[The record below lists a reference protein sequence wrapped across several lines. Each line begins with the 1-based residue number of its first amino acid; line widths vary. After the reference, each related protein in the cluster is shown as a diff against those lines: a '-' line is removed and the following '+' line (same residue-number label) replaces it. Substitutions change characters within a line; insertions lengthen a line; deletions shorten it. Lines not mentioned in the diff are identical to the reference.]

1 MREDNS
7 FCDNMIDRNWVL
19 KRKRKRVLS
28 GLNLSNGKEASLL
41 PSDSLRNV
49 PSVKRK
55 VKGDIDVSQLTRKV
69 KGHDGYYFECVEC
82 DLGGNLLCCD
92 SCPQTYHLEC
102 LNPPLKRAP
111 PGKWQCP
118 KCCEQRD
125 DMKMLVNAESNP
137 RRARTKS
144 IFEKSKTVHKLPG
157 HDKTSLSGRSSSP
170 GKNKLNNKRKATLP
184 QRAPSVE
191 KKSESS
197 RINTSYSTKLSQSC
211 DAESRDGISTAADNK
226 IEKKPVSP
234 IRWKRSTHKDAYSL
248 VKTLSPDPSQKSPE
262 KKSDPC
268 KGEVQRK
275 KLILPLVPPSQKA
288 RKKKQK
294 ANRADKKKRSK
305 TEKGKHIAT
314 AACDDASK
322 ETPPCL
328 ETSESFHKHNSFDQ
342 QNSVSN
348 TKEKPKMAECA
359 NQKQVEASLEG
370 VPPPSRGLDEQGV
383 NVDQTIKHHENLW
396 NGVQEVDRI
405 LGCRVQTSTV
415 LSSFHAQ
422 TIKSAT
428 SSEEAKSENNSGRR
442 VSGLPCS
449 CNVSENHDKQLKD
462 SYDNSKDSDKKNG
475 ERILKEGC
483 RRDANWVSERKDI
496 NEDYNGKTHRTHE
509 CPNKAKA
516 TASVIESSGD
526 HCITEKI
533 CEVIEDSLVNAIDI
547 GEDTVQKVS
556 VESKNVKLVSPIKS
570 GKSHTPRPSCLD
582 VSYDSECIDVAS
594 MVTQP
599 DKNAENRTSSKDMQD
614 SGPKNK
620 NSIMYEFFVKWVGKS
635 NIHNS
640 WVSESQLKVLAKRKL
655 ENYKAKYGTAVI
667 NICKEQ
673 WCEPQRVIT
682 LRASKD
688 GTEAL
693 VKWRDLPYDE
703 CTWERLDES
712 VIEKAA
718 HLIAEFKQIESQ
730 TLGKDVGDDFPRSK
744 GVSQEVVSLV
754 VQPKELQGGS
764 LFPHQLEA
772 LNWLRKCWH
781 KSKNVILAD
790 EMGLG
795 KTVSACAFIS
805 SLYLEFKVKLPCLV
819 LVPLSTMP
827 NWLAEFAL
835 WAPHLNVVEYHG
847 CAKARSIIR
856 QYEWHASDPTG
867 SRKTTES
874 YKFNVLLTTY
884 EMVLADSSHLRGVP
898 WEVLIVDEG
907 HRLKNSGSKLFSLLN
922 TFSFQHR
929 VLLTGT
935 PLQNNIGEMFNL
947 LNFLQ
952 PASFPSLSAFE
963 EKFNDLTTAEK
974 VEELKKLVSPHM
986 LRRLKKD
993 AMQNI
998 PPKTE
1003 RMVPVELTSI
1013 QAEYYRAILTRNYQ
1027 ILRNIR
1033 KGGALQSM
1041 LNIVMQLR
1049 KVCNHPYLIPGTE
1062 PESGSVEFLHE
1073 MRIKASAKLTL
1084 LHSMLKILHKD
1095 GNRVLIFSQM
1105 TKLLDILEDYMTIEF
1120 GPKTFERVDGSVSV
1134 VDRQAAIARFNQDKT
1149 RFVFLLSTRSC
1160 GLGINLATA
1169 DTVIIYD
1176 SDFNPHADIQAM
1188 NRAHRI
1194 GQSNRLLVYRLV
1206 VRASVEERILQL
1218 AKKKLMLDQLFVN
1231 KSESQKE
1238 VEDIL
1243 RWGTEELFSDCD
1255 TVNGQDPKEA
1265 SSSKTDAVADGE
1277 HKHRKRAGG
1286 LGDVYQD
1293 KCTDGCT
1300 KIMWDEN
1307 SILKLL
1313 DRSNLQSAV
1322 SESADGEL
1330 ENDMLGAVKVPCLW
1344 LRITCILATSD
1355 HIQKMDWNDELN
1367 EEQGGADMLP
1377 SVAGDG
1383 CEQASEAKE
1392 DNAISG
1398 TEENE
1403 WDRLLR
1409 VRWEKYQT
1417 EEEAALGRGKRLR
1430 KAISYKETFASI
1442 PSEALSEVD
1451 TIRIGCLAIIILLN
1465 SLKFIDILMYA
1476 YWERTEDEMMVENS
1490 GNEEEPEPEYTPAG
1504 RALKEKF
1511 ARLRARQKE
1520 RIARRHI
1527 TEVPASVDEPELRTQ
1542 PLVPSATEGE
1552 DLNISKPLENTGEQA
1567 SSINLEDTKLS
1578 QPFETRNWSESTARL
1593 GKFLKHGYKQF
1604 HGTHLDL
1611 SVGPPGNLSPD
1622 TSLPSHQYQST
1633 HFTNSIS
1640 SGNLLP
1646 VLGLCAPNANQVNST
1661 SRNIRSLLSLS
1672 TSNHQQRRMS
1682 SRLSEFP
1689 LAPAANTGPLEDT
1702 DIQGRETTA
1711 DTSLSPETSL
1721 LPDTSR
1727 EALHH
1732 HLKNIIPDSYFPF
1745 CPPPPTSSGK
1755 GSRGPLDGLGSSFA
1769 SFQEKL
1775 GLPSLILDDKTLPS
1789 FSYPARTLTKPHED
1803 FLPSLSLGTNLD
1815 YVSGSIQDLSN
1826 IPQVSNFRQQMSD
1839 MKQKKLMSELP
1850 PMLGLGPIQAAH
1862 SSLPENHRKVLDNIM
1877 MRTQSA
1883 TSKFLKKKLKVD
1895 AWSEDDL
1902 DALWIG
1908 VRRHGRGN
1916 WDAMLRDPK
1925 LKFSKH
1931 RTAEDLSAR
1940 WIEEQH
1946 KIMDG
1951 PTFVAPESSRPTSFL
1966 GISDGMMTRA
1976 LLGSKFASLGTE
1988 PPKFHSHLTDIQL
2001 GCADLTSGFS
2011 CTEPANHIGAV
2022 NENYPLVT
2030 AWKSEK
2036 MGTSYAGDFS
2046 AQPFDRMEKINIP
2059 LNHSFQHNSLA
2070 GNSFG
2075 SLGRNCPSSCALQK
2089 EDGFCAPNNLHF
2101 HHVSD
2106 KSLNLLHDSHNNV
2119 HSGESKMGMPLN
2131 VRKKSVS
2138 ANPPP
2143 NNDNAVGSSNT
2154 NNLPHWLR
2162 EAVSIPS
2169 SRPPEPELPPAVS
2182 AIAQSVRLLYGEE
2195 KTTIPPFAIP
2205 DPLPFQPKDPRK
2217 NLKKKRKLQ
2226 RLRQVTPDIAY
2237 AKNFDHTAS
2246 STIPPAP
2253 HLMACAP
2260 SLPQTDVDES
2270 IPALNLNLNSPYSTS
2285 FLTQGN
2291 KQGMALSPSPEVL
2304 QLVASCVACGPCT
2317 SPATDMPGT
2326 SCQKSDLPVSKDL
2339 ENFEQDGKSLIG
2351 DFKGIRGKRKASR
2364 NSLLGCWGK
2373 LTDKQVDH
2381 AESGDS
2387 SKTRSDQDRTDQLNL
2402 EEISSEE
2409 TVSDDNG
2416 SEHES

>member
-1 MREDNS
+1 MMDDNS
-7 FCDNMIDRNWVL
+7 LCDNMIDRNWVL
-19 KRKRKRVLS
+19 KRKRKRVSS
-28 GLNLSNGKEASLL
+28 GLNLSNGKEASSL
-41 PSDSLRNV
+41 PSDSPRNI
-49 PSVKRK
+49 SSTKRK
-55 VKGDIDVSQLTRKV
+55 GKGDIDVSQLARKV

-92 SCPQTYHLEC
+92 SCPRTYHLEC

-125 DMKMLVNAESNP
+125 NMKMLVNAESNP

-157 HDKTSLSGRSSSP
+157 HDKTSLSGRNSSP

-191 KKSESS
+191 KKTESS
-197 RINTSYSTKLSQSC
+197 RIDTSYSTKSSQSC

-226 IEKKPVSP
+226 TEKKPVSP
-234 IRWKRSTHKDAYSL
+234 VRWKRSTHKDAHSL
-248 VKTLSPDPSQKSPE
+248 VKTLSSDRSQKSLE

-275 KLILPLVPPSQKA
+275 KLILPLVPPPQEA

-314 AACDDASK
+314 AACDDASR

-328 ETSESFHKHNSFDQ
+328 EISESFHKHNSFDQ

-348 TKEKPKMAECA
+348 TKEEPKMAKRA
-359 NQKQVEASLEG
+359 SQKQASFEG
-370 VPPPSRGLDEQGV
+370 VSPSSQGLDEQGV
-383 NVDQTIKHHENLW
+383 NVDKTIKHHENLW
-396 NGVQEVDRI
+396 SGVQEVDRI

-428 SSEEAKSENNSGRR
+428 SSEEAESENNSGGQ
-442 VSGLPCS
+442 VSGVPYS

-462 SYDNSKDSDKKNG
+462 SSDDGKDSDKQDG

-483 RRDANWVSERKDI
+483 HREANRVGERKDI
-496 NEDYNGKTHRTHE
+496 HEDYNGKRHRTHE

-556 VESKNVKLVSPIKS
+556 VESKNVELVSPIKN
-570 GKSHTPRPSCLD
+570 GKSHAPRPSCLE

-594 MVTQP
+594 MVIQP
-599 DKNAENRTSSKDMQD
+599 DKSAENRTSSKVMQD
-614 SGPKNK
+614 SGPNNK
-620 NSIMYEFFVKWVGKS
+620 SSIMYEFFVKWVGKS

-673 WCEPQRVIT
+673 WCEPQRVIA

-693 VKWRDLPYDE
+693 IKWRDLPYDE

-712 VIEKAA
+712 VIEKSV

-730 TLGKDVGDDFPRSK
+730 TLGKDVGDDFPSK
-744 GVSQEVVSLV
+744 GDPQEVVSLV
-754 VQPKELQGGS
+754 EQPKELQGGS

-805 SLYLEFKVKLPCLV
+805 SLYFEFKVKLPCLV

-884 EMVLADSSHLRGVP
+884 EMVLADYSHLRGVP

-935 PLQNNIGEMFNL
+935 PLQNNIGEMYNL

-1084 LHSMLKILHKD
+1084 LHSMLKILRKD
-1095 GNRVLIFSQM
+1095 GHRVLIFSQM

-1194 GQSNRLLVYRLV
+1194 GQSKRLLVYRLM

-1243 RWGTEELFSDCD
+1243 RWGTEELFSDRD

-1265 SSSKTDAVADGE
+1265 SSSKTDSVADGE

-1330 ENDMLGAVKVPCLW
+1330 ENDMLGAVKSV
-1344 LRITCILATSD
+1344 
-1355 HIQKMDWNDELN
+1355 DWNDELN
-1367 EEQGGADMLP
+1367 EEQRGADMLP

-1409 VRWEKYQT
+1409 VRWEKYQI

-1442 PSEALSEVD
+1442 PSEGLSE
-1451 TIRIGCLAIIILLN
+1451 
-1465 SLKFIDILMYA
+1465 
-1476 YWERTEDEMMVENS
+1476 S
-1490 GNEEEPEPEYTPAG
+1490 GNEEEEPEPEYTSAG

-1527 TEVPASVDEPELRTQ
+1527 TEFPASVDEPELLTQ

-1567 SSINLEDTKLS
+1567 SFINLEDTKLS

-1611 SVGPPGNLSPD
+1611 SVGPPGNFSPD
-1622 TSLPSHQYQST
+1622 SSLPNHQY
-1633 HFTNSIS
+1633 

-1689 LAPAANTGPLEDT
+1689 LALAANTRPLKDT
-1702 DIQGRETTA
+1702 NIQGRETTA
-1711 DTSLSPETSL
+1711 DTSLLPETSL
-1721 LPDTSR
+1721 LPDTSG

-1755 GSRGPLDGLGSSFA
+1755 GSHGLLDGLGSSFA

-1775 GLPSLILDDKTLPS
+1775 GLPSLILDDKTLPR
-1789 FSYPARTLTKPHED
+1789 FSYPSRTLMKPHAD
-1803 FLPSLSLGTNLD
+1803 FSPSLSVGTNLD
-1815 YVSGSIQDLSN
+1815 YVNGFIRDLSN
-1826 IPQVSNFRQQMSD
+1826 IPQVSDFRQQMSD
-1839 MKQKKLMSELP
+1839 MKQKKLMAELP
-1850 PMLGLGPIQAAH
+1850 PMLGLGPMQAAH

-1883 TSKFLKKKLKVD
+1883 SSKFLKKKLKAD
-1895 AWSEDDL
+1895 AWSEDEL

-1940 WIEEQH
+1940 WIEEQC

-1951 PTFVAPESSRPTSFL
+1951 PAFAAPESPRPTSFP

-1988 PPKFHSHLTDIQL
+1988 PPKFHSHPDIQS

-2011 CTEPANHIGAV
+2011 CTEPANYIGAV

-2030 AWKSEK
+2030 AWKSDK

-2046 AQPFDRMEKINIP
+2046 ARPFDRMEKINIP
-2059 LNHSFQHNSLA
+2059 LNYSFQHNSLA
-2070 GNSFG
+2070 GHSFG
-2075 SLGRNCPSSCALQK
+2075 SLGVNCPSSCALQKK

-2101 HHVSD
+2101 CSISD

-2119 HSGESKMGMPLN
+2119 HSGKSNMGMPLN
-2131 VRKKSVS
+2131 VQKKSVS

-2162 EAVSIPS
+2162 EAVSIPP
-2169 SRPPEPELPPAVS
+2169 SRPPEPDLPPAVS

-2195 KTTIPPFAIP
+2195 KLTIPPFTIP
-2205 DPLPFQPKDPRK
+2205 GPLPFQPKDPRK
-2217 NLKKKRKLQ
+2217 SLKKKRKLH
-2226 RLRQVTPDIAY
+2226 RLRQVTPDIAD
-2237 AKNFDHTAS
+2237 AKNFDHTALG
-2246 STIPPAP
+2246 TIPPGP

-2260 SLPQTDVDES
+2260 SLPPTDVDES
-2270 IPALNLNLNSPYSTS
+2270 IPALNLNLNSPSLTS

-2291 KQGMALSPSPEVL
+2291 KQGTTMSPSPEVL
-2304 QLVASCVACGPCT
+2304 QLVASCVAPGPCT

-2326 SCQKSDLPVSKDL
+2326 SCKKTDLPVSKDL

-2373 LTDKQVDH
+2373 LTDKQVDR

-2387 SKTRSDQDRTDQLNL
+2387 SKTRLDPDRTDKLNI
-2402 EEISSEE
+2402 EEMSSEE